1 MIRRRG
7 VGRRGVVARTGFR
20 YSGVRCS
27 EQIYN
32 RLICFGRRFLV
43 VMITRCPGRSLVHV
57 AMLATR
63 PAR

>member
-7 VGRRGVVARTGFR
+7 VSRQGVVARTGFR

-27 EQIYN
+27 EPIYI
-32 RLICFGRRFLV
+32 RLSLVGCLFMRFV
-43 VMITRCPGRSLVHV
+43 ITGCSGRSLVHV